1 MVKGNAAA
9 MRCRGGGITVADRCN
24 RSSSRSSSQSS
35 LQSSNDS
42 SSTIGR
48 RLYRYIHTKYNG
60 LKQLV
65 KKTFSSSKSK
75 QINNAQIE
83 LSENTENLEV
93 ESLEAQRLATEAETK
108 RVEAH
113 RKLDEEFKLLMSA
126 TPFIKFVSMTEITES
141 IFVNTEEK
149 RSFRDDKGM
158 PFLDNEGN
166 PILDVMGTAFQTD
179 DKIECY
185 GMYSPCPSG
194 TNDNKFIFFVFDE
207 ETSMIKQID
216 FGVSGPGKY
225 NLHPLGTAGAMLFND
240 DGTYNIIEKSIAFF
254 DIGCGKN
261 NTYDDESD
269 EIDDEEY

>member
-93 ESLEAQRLATEAETK
+93 ESLEVQRLATEADTK

-126 TPFIKFVSMTEITES
+126 TPFIKFVSMTEVLT
-141 IFVNTEEK
+141 T
-149 RSFRDDKGM
+149 
-158 PFLDNEGN
+158 
-166 PILDVMGTAFQTD
+166 FQTD

-185 GMYSPCPSG
+185 GMYLPCPSG